1 MTICLVRFRIVPLL
15 AVSHSHFDSIN
26 VAKFSVISELSRFVN
41 INCRMEESTLKELQI
56 TF

>member
-26 VAKFSVISELSRFVN
+26 VAKFSVY
-41 INCRMEESTLKELQI
+41 
-56 TF
+56 